1 MAQPARQRGRTYTWD
16 DYQTWPDDERWEIID
31 GEAVM
36 MSPSPAYRHQRV
48 LAQLVRRLGDFFDGR
63 PCEVLPAPMDV
74 KLSDTDV
81 VEPDILVVCDPGII
95 EPTHIAGPPT
105 LVVEI
110 LSPSSA
116 VHDRLRKLHLY
127 ARFGIA
133 EYWIVTP
140 FPSLVEVLVLREEAY
155 GIADVYGRNGVL
167 ASVEFPELRIDLSD
181 VFSFPLTPEEE
192 AVYEVREPPPRYR
205 KDSGTHAP

>member
-1 MAQPARQRGRTYTWD
+1 MAQPVPEQSPTYTWD
-16 DYQTWPDDERWEIID
+16 DYRTWPDDERWEIID
-31 GEAVM
+31 GEAIV
-36 MSPSPAYRHQRV
+36 MSPSPTYRHQRL
-48 LAQLVRRLGDFFDGR
+48 LAQLVRKLGDFFDGR

-74 KLSDTDV
+74 KLSDTDI
-81 VEPDILVVCDPGII
+81 VEPDILVVCDPEMIKS
-95 EPTHIAGPPT
+95 THIDGPPT

-127 ARFGIA
+127 ARAGIP
-133 EYWIVTP
+133 EYWIATP
-140 FPSLVEVLVLREEAY
+140 FPSLIEVLVLRDKAY
-155 GIADVYGRNGVL
+155 EIAGVYGRDDVL
-167 ASVEFPELRIDLSD
+167 ESVRFPGLRIDLSD

-205 KDSGTHAP
+205 KDSSAQAP

>member
-105 LVVEI
+105 LVVEV

-127 ARFGIA
+127 ARFGVP

-140 FPSLVEVLVLREEAY
+140 FPSLVEVLVLRDEACATSTICKRPRVRLVTPVH
-155 GIADVYGRNGVL
+155 GHRERVL
-167 ASVEFPELRIDLSD
+167 RTRIRDRPGQGTDTTLFDRSRGQ
-181 VFSFPLTPEEE
+181 
-192 AVYEVREPPPRYR
+192 VR
-205 KDSGTHAP
+205 